1 MSQKNPYDVIKSRYI
16 TEKATVLSSLKDAES
31 NASLRRC
38 TSPKYVFLVDTAA
51 NKAEIKDAIEDIY
64 SSKNVKVVAVNT
76 INVKPKVYNRR
87 GPRNPGRTTSMKKA
101 IVTLASG
108 NTLED

>member
-38 TSPKYVFLVDTAA
+38 ASPKYVFLVDTSA

-87 GPRNPGRTTSMKKA
+87 GPRNPGRTNAMKKA
-101 IVTLASG
+101 IVTLAAG
-108 NTLED
+108 NSLED